1 MACSPFGADNLRSR
15 EAGTRTAL
23 GKYITDPLPACELN
37 STVSPGQTGDI
48 MTIPAQTRSPG
59 HFGPLW
65 ALMWRQRGEGL
76 PVGEVLTAA
85 RPTRA
90 NLT

>member
-1 MACSPFGADNLRSR
+1 
-15 EAGTRTAL
+15 
-23 GKYITDPLPACELN
+23 
-37 STVSPGQTGDI
+37 VSPGQTGDI

-85 RPTRA
+85 HPTRA